1 MLQALKKFYRRDHQH
16 PVVIP
21 ARDAEEMQSFIHNG
35 PSPHTPPEWIDWS
48 DNEFAGVVAAPASD
62 DDVPNDVNPAAPDP
76 AATVDPNTRGKVWTP
91 FMQPRPRCVY
101 VCY

>member
-1 MLQALKKFYRRDHQH
+1 MYETLKKFYRRDHEH

-21 ARDAEEMQSFIHNG
+21 AKDAEEMQAFIRNG

-48 DNEFAGVVAAPASD
+48 SNEFAGVVDASVSD
-62 DDVPNDVNPAAPDP
+62 DDVPDDDLNPAAP
-76 AATVDPNTRGKVWTP
+76 VDPNARGKLWTP

-101 VCY
+101 VIDGV